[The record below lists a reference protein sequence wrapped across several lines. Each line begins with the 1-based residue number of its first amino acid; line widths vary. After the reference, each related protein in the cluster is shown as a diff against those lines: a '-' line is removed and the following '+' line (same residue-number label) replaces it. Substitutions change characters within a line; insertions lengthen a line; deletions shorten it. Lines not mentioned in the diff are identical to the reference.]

1 MMTRGVCSI
10 LVWCLAGT
18 ACAADLQADL
28 KGRWKLA
35 GDCQDSSG
43 QGNHGTARSVVYG
56 EGPHGAANG
65 AAVFNGRDSMMQV
78 PDAPSLRLG
87 SGDFTICLWARPE
100 TPMRG
105 VFGDLV
111 GKFDAKRR
119 CGVNFHLAGSSPGY
133 NAMSDTRHVHFGIDD
148 GYLGT
153 WEDCGKPRASNA
165 LVTCLIV
172 FEDQLYCGIADAAE
186 PSQAARVFRWTGGR
200 QWVDCGRLGS
210 DPNHLSV
217 QAMIVHRGKLYAGT
231 GIYDWVRA
239 RGQIQGTPPAAKT
252 RVFVYQGGTQW
263 QDLGQVG
270 EGSRVLT
277 MASFNGELY
286 VGLDANPGGG
296 KCFKHNGTA
305 WIDCGAPD
313 GVNLQNLLPL
323 GGVLYAAT
331 HGRVHRYEGGQRWSC
346 IGDHPFEITQTHC
359 LDVAGGKLH
368 AGTWPQG
375 YVLRHEGDQKWSN
388 AGRLGLVP
396 GQPECNEVN
405 DLIVHNGKLY
415 AGVIPKAEVYR
426 YESDDQWTLVG
437 SLVHRPDWARNRLDT
452 WCRLTAFAS
461 FQGKA
466 LRLHRLVPGAH
477 RGCCCARI
485 AGPGLCD
492 PGRAARQP
500 PPRHRRRVEPSGGRA
515 PRPRPAFV
523 RQRPAG
529 CAHRGPRR
537 PLVRREQHAAV
548 DHRLWRTGPFCRLA
562 GRRARVCPGSQRPRS
577 RPSPRHPTARAADS
591 WFLRHAKPVR
601 WHALSVSEG
610 RGLPRTPLPTP
621 IVLLWACHAVR
632 ATRPA
637 RST

>member
-10 LVWCLAGT
+10 LVWCIAGT

-461 FQGKA
+461 FQG
-466 LRLHRLVPGAH
+466 RLFACTGSCRGRTEDVAAHESLGRVYAIQAGQLVSHHRDIGGEWSHLAAV
-477 RGCCCARI
+477 RQ
-485 AGPGLCD
+485 
-492 PGRAARQP
+492 GRDLLLYVNGRLAARTEAPAGRSFDVSNTQP
-500 PPRHRRRVEPSGGRA
+500 WTIGCGAQAHFAGSLADVRVYARALNAQEVAQVHATPLLGPRTLGSFDTQSRSGGT
-515 PRPRPAFV
+515 
-523 RQRPAG
+523 
-529 CAHRGPRR
+529 
-537 PLVRREQHAAV
+537 L
-548 DHRLWRTGPFCRLA
+548 
-562 GRRARVCPGSQRPRS
+562 
-577 RPSPRHPTARAADS
+577 
-591 WFLRHAKPVR
+591 
-601 WHALSVSEG
+601 
-610 RGLPRTPLPTP
+610 
-621 IVLLWACHAVR
+621 
-632 ATRPA
+632 
-637 RST
+637 